1 MPLAPGSRAS
11 QRLCS
16 WPRRYCSA
24 DKSGRLRWRRAHAR
38 SGRATVVS
46 VDVDVTPAL
55 CGGCER
61 QAAVG
66 PAPGPRPEQTHR
78 RIDARALAGGADSY
92 FTSCC
97 GERQHPR
104 TGYATGAALSVN
116 GERPP
121 PQAQRVSLN
130 ADRSMPMSA
139 SSFFVAATILLTRAS
154 MSRLSCFSVFS
165 CQGSR
170 QGWPATRTGLQT
182 RARAAGRSAVG
193 HCSTPP

>member
-1 MPLAPGSRAS
+1 MPARPQPRAPTLVVHCRPEQ
-11 QRLCS
+11 QR
-16 WPRRYCSA
+16 PARR
-24 DKSGRLRWRRAHAR
+24 RRAR
-38 SGRATVVS
+38 LGRATVVS

-78 RIDARALAGGADSY
+78 RIHARALAGGADSY
-92 FTSCC
+92 FTSCR

-104 TGYATGAALSVN
+104 TGYAAGAAPSVN

-154 MSRLSCFSVFS
+154 MIRLSCSSVFS

-170 QGWPATRTGLQT
+170 QGWPAT
-182 RARAAGRSAVG
+182 AAAVFSPSSPAVRSV
-193 HCSTPP
+193 ST